1 MMARSG
7 SSGERERGMAPQLL
21 RAYLWIALFL
31 TIPVGLLRD
40 AAGTGALLCGY
51 AAFLALT
58 AAAIFAVGAEKAG
71 QGGTVREGATFLPGL
86 LLAVGPLVLLLGAS
100 VTGEPTA
107 SLPGDYV
114 LNTTA
119 ILLGSVILIGGF
131 LTLAERLWEAGQR
144 LLPMLGLAGLLVGAA
159 VWLANLVF
167 RYAIVASGAAGL
179 QARVEA
185 RAWVAHEYLRGLE
198 GPPSWMELLLV
209 WTDMLQITFVLLSYL
224 SAAAFGVAMVRAGWL
239 GRLGSG
245 LFISLNVALT
255 VMVLAGI
262 ILADVSVVAAWTAYI
277 LTIPFMVFIMPYFV
291 GVALMRPLRRKSAA
305 RGQRDP
311 VIESVLLR

>member
-7 SSGERERGMAPQLL
+7 SSRDGERGVAPGLL

-51 AAFLALT
+51 AAFVALT
-58 AAAIFAVGAEKAG
+58 AAAIFAVGAEKTG
-71 QGGTVREGATFLPGL
+71 QGGTASEGATFLPGL

-224 SAAAFGVAMVRAGWL
+224 SAAFGVAMVRAGWL
-239 GRLGSG
+239 GRLGGG

-255 VMVLAGI
+255 VVVLAGI